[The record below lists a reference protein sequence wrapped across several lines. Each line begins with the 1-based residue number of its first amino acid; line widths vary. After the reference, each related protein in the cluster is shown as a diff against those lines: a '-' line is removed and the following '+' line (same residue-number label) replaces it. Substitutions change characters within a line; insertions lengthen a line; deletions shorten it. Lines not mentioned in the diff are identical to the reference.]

1 MTYEKGG
8 FIYVLTN
15 KLKTVLYI
23 GVTSN
28 LRARLWEHTHR
39 ENQNSFTDQYNV
51 TYLVYYE
58 WFDSIIAAIEREK
71 QLKRWS
77 RTKKIA
83 LVKVKNSEWRFLN
96 EEVYEEIY
104 SLLY

>member
-1 MTYEKGG
+1 MKKGG
-8 FIYVLTN
+8 FIYILTN

-28 LRARLWEHTHR
+28 LRRRIWEHAHH
-39 ENQNSFTDQYNV
+39 ENENSFTDQYNV
-51 TYLVYYE
+51 TGLVYYE
-58 WFDSIIAAIEREK
+58 WFDVIVTAIEREK

-77 RTKKIA
+77 RTKKVA
-83 LVKVKNSEWRFLN
+83 LIKVKNPEWRLLN
-96 EEVYEEIY
+96 EEVYDEVY